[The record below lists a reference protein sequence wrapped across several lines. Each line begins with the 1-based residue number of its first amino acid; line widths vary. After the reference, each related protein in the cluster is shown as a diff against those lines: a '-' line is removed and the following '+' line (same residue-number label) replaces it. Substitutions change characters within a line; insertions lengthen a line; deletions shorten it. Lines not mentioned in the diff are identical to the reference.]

1 MKSLFSLTGLVL
13 LYVVFALSSCALEQ
27 EKVAPPAKPA
37 APAVAEAKK
46 APPIVEAKKVPP
58 AVKPAEV
65 KVKAVK
71 ASGDVG
77 LMDLEKNYLI
87 LVTKEGKL
95 ITADFT
101 GKTTVTKLVPQPAK
115 MSDINLGQS
124 AAVTYDAGKGG
135 KNIATSVEYTTKA
148 KKGE

>member
-1 MKSLFSLTGLVL
+1 MNTLLSITGVVLVI
-13 LYVVFALSSCALEQ
+13 FALSSCALEQ
-27 EKVAPPAKPA
+27 EMVTPAKPA

-101 GKTTVTKLVPQPAK
+101 GKTTV
-115 MSDINLGQS
+115 
-124 AAVTYDAGKGG
+124 
-135 KNIATSVEYTTKA
+135 
-148 KKGE
+148 

>member
-1 MKSLFSLTGLVL
+1 MNTLLSITGVVLVI
-13 LYVVFALSSCALEQ
+13 FALSSCALEQ
-27 EKVAPPAKPA
+27 EMVTPAKPA

-58 AVKPAEV
+58 AVKPAEG

>member
-1 MKSLFSLTGLVL
+1 MNTLLSVTGVVLVI
-13 LYVVFALSSCALEQ
+13 FALSSCALEQ
-27 EKVAPPAKPA
+27 EKVVPPAKPA

-46 APPIVEAKKVPP
+46 AA
-58 AVKPAEV
+58 PAEKKAEA
-65 KVKAVK
+65 KVKAEK

-101 GKTTVTKLVPQPAK
+101 GKTKVTKLVPQPAK

-124 AAVTYDAGKGG
+124 AAVTYNAGKGG
-135 KNIATSVEYTTKA
+135 KNIATSVEYAVKA

>member
-1 MKSLFSLTGLVL
+1 MNTLLSITGVVLVI
-13 LYVVFALSSCALEQ
+13 FALSSCALEQ

-37 APAVAEAKK
+37 APPIVEAKK
-46 APPIVEAKKVPP
+46 APPVA
-58 AVKPAEV
+58 KPAEV

-101 GKTTVTKLVPQPAK
+101 GKTKVTKLVPQPAK

-124 AAVTYDAGKGG
+124 AAVTYNAGKGG
-135 KNIATSVEYTTKA
+135 KNIATSVEYAVKA